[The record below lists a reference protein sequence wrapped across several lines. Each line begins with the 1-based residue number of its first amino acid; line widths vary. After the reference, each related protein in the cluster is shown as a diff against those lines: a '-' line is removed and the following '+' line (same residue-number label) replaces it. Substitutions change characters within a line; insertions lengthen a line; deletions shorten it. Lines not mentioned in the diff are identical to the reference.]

1 MPKPATKGAIP
12 PELRRK
18 VSQSLL
24 MFTGGAGVFFRILM
38 IGTAAF
44 GLYAASNHNAFWF
57 LVGALICPSAV
68 AILYTFI
75 PLRPYRGDFYAKDM
89 HEVDTNDPVVM
100 RLMGLLRSVEARRR
114 IWRQAVKLSGIL
126 FAIACVATILLWGPT
141 RWSFSL
147 SSSRFWGFLLALC
160 FPSCFGALSVD
171 HTDWGLTTWA
181 SREAGNQAALE

>member
-1 MPKPATKGAIP
+1 MRKPATKTTIP
-12 PELRRK
+12 FELRRK

-24 MFTGGAGVFFRILM
+24 MFTGGSGIFFRILL

-44 GLYAASNHNAFWF
+44 GLYAASNHNAIWF

-68 AILYTFI
+68 AILYTLI

-89 HEVDTNDPVVM
+89 HEVDASDPAVM
-100 RLMGLLRSVEARRR
+100 RLVALLKSTEARRH

-126 FAIACVATILLWGPT
+126 FVIAWGATILLWGPV

-147 SSSRFWGFLLALC
+147 SSSRYWGFLLALC
-160 FPSCFGALSVD
+160 LPSCFGALGAD

-181 SREAGNQAALE
+181 SREVHHQPASE